1 MTNIVFYERLLE
13 KLAKL
18 KMNLYRLTVLCA
30 EIYNTINNVNFKFLR
45 KSFVVKKSKILVRKL

>member
-30 EIYNTINNVNFKFLR
+30 EIYNTINKVNFKFLR

>member
-13 KLAKL
+13 KAAKL

-30 EIYNTINNVNFKFLR
+30 EIYNTINKLNSKFLS
-45 KSFVVKKSKILVRKL
+45 KSLVVKENKILVRKL

>member
-30 EIYNTINNVNFKFLR
+30 EIYNTINKVNSKFLR

>member
-30 EIYNTINNVNFKFLR
+30 EIYNTINKLNSKFLS
-45 KSFVVKKSKILVRKL
+45 KSLLVKKNKRLVRKL

>member
-30 EIYNTINNVNFKFLR
+30 EIYNTINKVNFKFLR
-45 KSFVVKKSKILVRKL
+45 KSFVGKKSKILVRKL

>member
-13 KLAKL
+13 KAAKL

-30 EIYNTINNVNFKFLR
+30 EIYNTINKLNSKFLS
-45 KSFVVKKSKILVRKL
+45 KSLVVKKNKILVRKL